1 MALGATAGP
10 DTHWEG
16 ADALLRMLRARA
28 LDPETGA
35 PRPRHFAS
43 LAELLVDQAL
53 PLALA
58 AVRDAAGASPAEAA
72 ELLLEAR
79 GLAACDALCD
89 CLTGRKACGSASLF
103 AGLPQ
108 AVNPFDIWKRR
119 ASLTGGW
126 DGHCCKPY

>member
-16 ADALLRMLRARA
+16 ADALLRMLRARV
-28 LDPETGA
+28 LDPATGA

-53 PLALA
+53 PLVLA

-79 GLAACDALCD
+79 DRNACGTSRE
-89 CLTGRKACGSASLF
+89 CLTDKKACGSASLF
-103 AGLPQ
+103 ASLP
-108 AVNPFDIWKRR
+108 
-119 ASLTGGW
+119 
-126 DGHCCKPY
+126 